1 MNESMNNET
10 ELNATEV
17 LRMSFELKKAL
28 EMIANDLNIDVLIK
42 ISSDLNKSNII
53 VSNEIRSL
61 EEFLDKHKESDWI

>member
-1 MNESMNNET
+1 MNNET

-61 EEFLDKHKESDWI
+61 EEYLKGLDHD

>member
-1 MNESMNNET
+1 MDRENET

-42 ISSDLNKSNII
+42 ISSDINKSNII

-61 EEFLDKHKESDWI
+61 EEFLNKHKESDWI

>member
-1 MNESMNNET
+1 MNNET

-42 ISSDLNKSNII
+42 ISRDLNKSNVI
-53 VSNEIRSL
+53 VSNEIRIL

>member
-1 MNESMNNET
+1 MDRENET

>member
-1 MNESMNNET
+1 MDRENET

-61 EEFLDKHKESDWI
+61 EEYLKGLDHD